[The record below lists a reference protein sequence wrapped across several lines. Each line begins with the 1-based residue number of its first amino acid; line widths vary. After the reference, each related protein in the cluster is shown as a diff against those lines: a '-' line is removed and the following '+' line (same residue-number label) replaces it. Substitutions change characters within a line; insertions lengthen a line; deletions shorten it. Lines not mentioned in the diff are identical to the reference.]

1 MNCGKRKAGE
11 YKKERE
17 GRGGKGRRR
26 RRGIW
31 GDTIPLV
38 FGEKEKTR
46 GFGH

>member
-17 GRGGKGRRR
+17 GREGEEEEE
-26 RRGIW
+26 GIW